1 MSSYQA
7 HLYQAQHNEGL
18 LSELMASLSYK
29 DWLVTVA
36 FYSAIHYVEAAFF
49 NNPAIG
55 HTDTSIPTDPNTGRW
70 SDSPHN
76 WRMSL
81 LEKHYPKDV
90 WKGFR
95 SLYNESWVARY
106 LVTQPGQR
114 GIEVTTDAQTHWS
127 DDEARDFVNID
138 LSNIKNALGFS

>member
-7 HLYQAQHNEGL
+7 HLRQAQHNEGL

-55 HTDTSIPTDPNTGRW
+55 HTDTSIPTYPDGRW
-70 SDSPHN
+70 RDNPHI
-76 WRMSL
+76 WRKKL
-81 LEKHYPKDV
+81 LKNNYPKDA
-90 WKGFR
+90 WKGFS
-95 SLYNESWVARY
+95 SLYNASWVARY

-114 GIEVTTDAQTHWS
+114 GGAVTTDAQTHWS
-127 DDEARDFVNID
+127 DDDARDFVNID